1 MKPEDCIFFRLAKAN
16 QTAGRHL
23 KAQLTSFRLTAVQ
36 GLVLAFLNE
45 QDALTP
51 AQLGKRIRLD
61 SATLTGVLTR
71 LQKSGL
77 AERRKDR
84 TDRRSVRIHLTAHGR
99 RTGSRVA
106 ATLADAHQSFM
117 APFSTTEARRLH
129 ALLQR
134 FEG

>member
-23 KAQLTSFRLTAVQ
+23 KAQLASFRLTAVQ
-36 GLVLAFLNE
+36 GLVLVFLNE

-71 LQKSGL
+71 LEKSGL

-84 TDRRSVRIHLTAHGR
+84 TDRRCVRIHLTAHGR
-99 RTGSRVA
+99 CTGSRVA

-117 APFSTTEARRLH
+117 APFSPAEARQLL